1 MAQPMQCSLL
11 THNKSSFVCTKYHP
25 LPIVDDCSGSLIIK
39 MMPASLIE

>member
-25 LPIVDDCSGSLIIK
+25 VPIVDDCSGSLITK
-39 MMPASLIE
+39 MMSASLIQ